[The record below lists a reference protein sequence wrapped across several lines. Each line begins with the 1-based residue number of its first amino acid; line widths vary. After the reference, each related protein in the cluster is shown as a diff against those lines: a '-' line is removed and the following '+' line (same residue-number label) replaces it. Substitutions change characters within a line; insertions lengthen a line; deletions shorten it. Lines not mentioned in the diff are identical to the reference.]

1 LETQVLVCGSIFLN
15 TSLTE
20 SFGIAILEAA
30 CAGLYVVSTRVGG
43 VPEILPED
51 MISFANPEEDDVFRA
66 ISEAIGIVSQ
76 GKHDPMNAH
85 GRVKGFYD
93 WSQVAERTEKVY
105 DAVIRSEQRDLWT
118 RIQRTMEL
126 GPFAGLIYAVILIV
140 DCLFFLILEWSMP
153 RHDLDFVRMHWDHK
167 YFAKLAVG
175 GSKQISSELV
185 AE

>member
-1 LETQVLVCGSIFLN
+1 
-15 TSLTE
+15 LTE

-66 ISEAIGIVSQ
+66 MSEAITILSV

-85 GRVKGFYD
+85 GRVKDFYH
-93 WSQVAERTEKVY
+93 WAQVAGRIEKVY
-105 DAVIRSEQRDLWT
+105 ESVIKSEQRDLWT

-126 GPFAGLIYAVILIV
+126 GPFAGIIYTVILLV

-153 RHDLDFVRMHWDHK
+153 REDLDFVRMHWDHE
-167 YFAKLAVG
+167 YFAELAQRTE
-175 GSKQISSELV
+175 KPT
-185 AE
+185 A